1 MSFLLE
7 LLFDFLGLIFLES
20 SWDNYESLS
29 RKSPTK
35 HFWIKALFLVGS
47 IIYFFTTFII
57 LLVSVITIRII
68 KDDGWTVTTGLLFSL
83 FLILTIFL
91 LNKLPKVFKNLKT
104 IFLHSSRK

>member
-7 LLFDFLGLIFLES
+7 LLFDFLGFVFLES
-20 SWDNYESLS
+20 SWDNYEDLS

-57 LLVSVITIRII
+57 LLVSVITIRNI
-68 KDDGWTVTTGLLFSL
+68 KDDGWTVTTGLLLSL
-83 FLILTIFL
+83 FLVLMIFL
-91 LNKLPKVFKNLKT
+91 FSKLPKIFMNLKT